1 MAKWVKRTSSFA
13 TGSSGRVTK
22 NINTQKA
29 HEDGIAKKT
38 AKQDTQ
44 LARNKSDKTA
54 RRR

>member
-1 MAKWVKRTSSFA
+1 MAKWVKPTSSFA

-22 NINTQKA
+22 NINAQN
-29 HEDGIAKKT
+29 DRAKGLAGKKD
-38 AKQDTQ
+38 KQDTQ